1 MYAARD
7 VTSTVGCIGLIVSS
21 IISKKVAE
29 GIRHL
34 VLDIKWG
41 QGCYQDTQEQAE
53 KLAEVLVQT
62 SRNVGVNTVAV
73 ISHMESPLG
82 RCEQMFLST
91 LSQIFLSPGVW
102 GTVSRLRRVWSVS
115 EARPVEVPVTSVSSW

>member
-7 VTSTVGCIGLIVSS
+7 VTNTVGSLGLIVSS

-41 QGCYQDTQEQAE
+41 QGCYQDSQEQAE
-53 KLAEVLVQT
+53 RLAEVLVQT

-82 RCEQMFLST
+82 RWVKIFLST
-91 LSQIFLSPGVW
+91 LPQIFLSQDVW
-102 GTVSRLRRVWSVS
+102 GTVSRLKRVWSV
-115 EARPVEVPVTSVSSW
+115 